1 MREYS
6 VSMSLDQALR
16 QFLEFLEIEQGRS
29 RLTLRNYDHYMTIF
43 LQFCAQEK
51 VTKPEEITQEHMR
64 LYRLWLNKP
73 HKHPLRAEYIER
85 SKKTQNYYLIALRA
99 FLKFLSDKDIA
110 SLSPEKINLAKAED
124 KQITFLTP
132 EEIDRLLGQPDPLT
146 VVGHRDRALLEML
159 FSTGLRISELT
170 NLNRDDIYFDTG
182 ELSVQG
188 KRGKI
193 RVVFISDEAKKYLKS
208 YLNKRHDDDKAL
220 FIRTHTN
227 QEDVRQKDEADDIGL
242 RLSPRSVQRMV
253 QKYAKEAGIAKSVTP
268 HLFRHTFATDL
279 IQNGADLR
287 SVQELL
293 GHSSVTTTQVYT
305 HVTNPQLQEVHKA
318 FHARRQHK
326 PVDEPKPDPDQSPSA
341 EAPEAP
347 EE

>member
-1 MREYS
+1 MP
-6 VSMSLDQALR
+6 LDQALR
-16 QFLEFLEIEQGRS
+16 RFLEFMEIEQGRS
-29 RLTLRNYDHYMTIF
+29 RLTLRNYEHYLTIF
-43 LQFCAQEK
+43 LQFCEQEK
-51 VTKPEEITQEHMR
+51 IKDPSQITQEVVR
-64 LYRLWLNKP
+64 LYRLWLNRP
-73 HKHPLRAEYIER
+73 QKHPLKPEYLER

-99 FLKFLSDKDIA
+99 FLKFLSDKEIA

-132 EEIDRLLGQPDPLT
+132 EEIDRLLEQPDPLT
-146 VVGHRDRALLEML
+146 LAGQRDRAALEML

-170 NLNRDDIYFDTG
+170 NLNRDDVHFDTG
-182 ELSVQG
+182 EMSVQG

-220 FIRTHTN
+220 FIRTHSN
-227 QEDVRQKDEADDIGL
+227 QEDVRAKEEDLGL

-253 QKYAKEAGIAKSVTP
+253 QKYAKEAGIAKQVTP
-268 HLFRHTFATDL
+268 HVFRHTFATDL
-279 IQNGADLR
+279 LQNGADLR

-305 HVTNPQLQEVHKA
+305 HVTNPQLREVHQA
-318 FHARRQHK
+318 FHARRRQSE
-326 PVDEPKPDPDQSPSA
+326 PVEK
-341 EAPEAP
+341 P
-347 EE
+347 EEKSPEMPPQATSPEPDNSLQTD

>member
-1 MREYS
+1 MP
-6 VSMSLDQALR
+6 LDQALR

-29 RLTLRNYDHYMTIF
+29 RLTLRNYEHYLTVF
-43 LQFCAQEK
+43 LQFCEAEK
-51 VTKPEEITQEHMR
+51 IKTPEQITQEVVR
-64 LYRLWLNKP
+64 LYRLWLNRP
-73 HKHPLRAEYIER
+73 QKHPLKPEYLER

-99 FLKFLSDKDIA
+99 FLKFLSDKDIT
-110 SLSPEKINLAKAED
+110 SLSPQKINLAKAED

-132 EEIDRLLGQPDPLT
+132 EEIERLLEQPDPLT
-146 VVGHRDRALLEML
+146 LAGQRDRALLEML

-170 NLNRDDIYFDTG
+170 NLNREDIYFDTG

-193 RVVFISDEAKKYLKS
+193 RVVFISEEAKKVLKS

-220 FIRTHTN
+220 FIRTQTN
-227 QEDVRQKDEADDIGL
+227 QEDVRKKEEEIGL

-253 QKYAKEAGIAKSVTP
+253 QKYAKEAGIAKQVTP
-268 HLFRHTFATDL
+268 HVFRHTFATDL

-318 FHARRQHK
+318 FHARRRQLDK
-326 PVDEPKPDPDQSPSA
+326 
-341 EAPEAP
+341 P
-347 EE
+347 EEKAQETTAEPDNLPSEE